1 MLLTRAV
8 QGGRS
13 SAGDELSQREA
24 PGKRHGGAS
33 FHEAWRWDRSVFS
46 THGYLLAGFC
56 GYSYHMQPCFTSAD
70 RSRIAAA
77 LIGTQMCWFIFAY
90 LSDILQTQVG
100 SGNLTEP
107 PKNSSVCKKNK
118 IKRPDMYGL
127 FGFCDLTLQPR
138 HILGNMWITLNSHQ
152 PCSLIK
158 LWPINKKPWPRFG
171 WSGAVWM
178 HMWLPNSLS
187 QSCRNSLL
195 NQCHKLSKTIQ
206 KTEILETGKI
216 FIYRQKVQRN

>member
-1 MLLTRAV
+1 MPKQLLKKLPEALPMYLDKEIPSALYFTHQWGGKNPLLIRSNPTSLINVPIRSIHTQRDAHKTLQTIWLGSFPQMLLTRAV

-24 PGKRHGGAS
+24 PGKRHGGSS

-46 THGYLLAGFC
+46 THGYLLAGFR

-107 PKNSSVCKKNK
+107 PKNSSECKKK
-118 IKRPDMYGL
+118 
-127 FGFCDLTLQPR
+127 
-138 HILGNMWITLNSHQ
+138 
-152 PCSLIK
+152 
-158 LWPINKKPWPRFG
+158 
-171 WSGAVWM
+171 
-178 HMWLPNSLS
+178 
-187 QSCRNSLL
+187 
-195 NQCHKLSKTIQ
+195 
-206 KTEILETGKI
+206 
-216 FIYRQKVQRN
+216 